1 MSSPAG
7 SDRRYA
13 PPDPATWSDDQR
25 AFARRFTTG
34 KRAAPSNA
42 FQLADAHGQLT
53 GPASAWLL
61 SPGVGGAVEALG
73 AQMRFE
79 LPFSD
84 RARESVILAVAHA
97 EDSAFERFAH
107 EAAGRAAGLDDAD
120 FAAIRDGG
128 HPAGADACERLIL
141 DTARALL
148 RDGDLDEAGYAATVA
163 ELGESGVF
171 ELVTLVAYY
180 RMAALQLRVFRIQPP
195 ADGR

>member
-1 MSSPAG
+1 MNPDPGDSV
-7 SDRRYA
+7 RYS
-13 PPDPATWSDDQR
+13 PPDPAVWSDDQR

-34 KRAAPSNA
+34 KRAAPTNA
-42 FQLADAHGQLT
+42 FQLADADGQLT
-53 GPASAWLL
+53 GPASVWVL

-79 LPFSD
+79 LPMSD

-107 EAAGRAAGLDDAD
+107 EAAGRAAGFDDAD

-128 HPAGADACERLIL
+128 HPAGADARERLIL
-141 DTARALL
+141 DTARVLL
-148 RDGDLDEAGYAATVA
+148 RDGDLDESAYATAVA
-163 ELGESGVF
+163 ALGESGVF